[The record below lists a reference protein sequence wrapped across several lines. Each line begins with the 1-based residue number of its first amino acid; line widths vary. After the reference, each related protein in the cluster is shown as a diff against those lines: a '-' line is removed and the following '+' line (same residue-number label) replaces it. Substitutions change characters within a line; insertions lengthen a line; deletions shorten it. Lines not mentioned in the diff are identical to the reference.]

1 MKRFITIMAA
11 TVVTVFTVASCSK
24 ANTSETVTA
33 PFGNYELLT
42 VLEDAG
48 VEPVTDDY
56 IVQCYQQTVYMF
68 DSDGTIERSVEAAIF
83 LSVQSFNTQGLSL
96 QNNVCYLFEN
106 AADAEAY
113 FDYASQGI
121 YSVSYNNDRTVR
133 LELESNTYKQD
144 VIQMLDEFDP
154 NITFVSKPYLTKEQL
169 EFLVLEYTIEKCK

>member
-1 MKRFITIMAA
+1 MMKAVIIIIAMIACTILS
-11 TVVTVFTVASCSK
+11 SCSSSIAEGTK
-24 ANTSETVTA
+24 Q
-33 PFGNYELLT
+33 PFGTDFSSVLKEAEL
-42 VLEDAG
+42 
-48 VEPVTDDY
+48 EPMTDDF
-56 IVQCYQQTVYMF
+56 IVQCHPQTVNIF
-68 DSDGTIERSVEAAIF
+68 NIDGTIERSVEAAIF

-144 VIQMLDEFDP
+144 VIQMLDDFDP
-154 NITFVSKPYLTKEQL
+154 NITFVRKPYLTKEQL
-169 EFLVLEYTIEKCK
+169 EFLVPEHTIEKCK